1 MTGRQKKTTKRLAW
15 LLTLFLVISAILP
28 QPMQAA
34 VSSQTGQ
41 VVMEGIRLSKTSLV
55 MKTGESKTLT
65 VSFLPENTTEQPD
78 VIWSSDDTDVVQ
90 VTQDG
95 KTATVTAPEGEGG
108 TAVIKGWNL
117 YCHLPGTCDRTGA
130 DAGKYGIYAEQFRK
144 QPL

>member
-95 KTATVTAPEGEGG
+95 KTATGG
-108 TAVIKGWNL
+108 RRRHSRHYSKGWNL

>member
-78 VIWSSDDTDVVQ
+78 VIWSSDN
-90 VTQDG
+90 
-95 KTATVTAPEGEGG
+95 PEWKDSHSDSTGG
-108 TAVIKGWNL
+108 RRRHSRHHSKGWNL

>member
-65 VSFLPENTTEQPD
+65 VSSCRKIPQNSRMLSGVPM
-78 VIWSSDDTDVVQ
+78 
-90 VTQDG
+90 TQM
-95 KTATVTAPEGEGG
+95 
-108 TAVIKGWNL
+108 
-117 YCHLPGTCDRTGA
+117 
-130 DAGKYGIYAEQFRK
+130 
-144 QPL
+144 

>member
-55 MKTGESKTLT
+55 MKTGGRRRHSRHY
-65 VSFLPENTTEQPD
+65 S
-78 VIWSSDDTDVVQ
+78 
-90 VTQDG
+90 
-95 KTATVTAPEGEGG
+95 
-108 TAVIKGWNL
+108 KGWNL